1 MDQFVNPVILDAV
14 IVKMA
19 LEFVMFVMLQLT
31 MFSQESVV
39 DVLMDTLLME
49 LDASHVSQDVT
60 IVHPLSVQPVILLLI
75 SFLKDLVAGVLM
87 DIT

>member
-19 LEFVMFVMLQLT
+19 LEFVMFVMPQLT

-49 LDASHVSQDVT
+49 LDASHVSQDVA